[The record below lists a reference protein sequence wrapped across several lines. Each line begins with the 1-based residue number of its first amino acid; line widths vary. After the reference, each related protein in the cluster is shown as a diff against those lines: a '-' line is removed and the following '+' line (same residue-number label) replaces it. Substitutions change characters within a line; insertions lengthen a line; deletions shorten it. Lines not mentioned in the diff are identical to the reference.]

1 MGRSRAGLTTKIHA
15 VADARGRPIRLKL
28 TEGQAHDGRS
38 GRDMVETVGEGQ
50 TLLADRGYDRDRL
63 RDRLA
68 ARGAGA
74 NIRPMPTQKRFP
86 RLRSDPLSPRN
97 PIEQFFSKIEYFR
110 PPLPPA
116 TQYDKRD
123 DNFRASAQ
131 LASLRIRLRT
141 YKTVD

>member
-74 NIRPMPTQKRFP
+74 NIRPMPPQKRFP
-86 RLRSDPLSPRN
+86 AFDPILYPPPQPNRAVLQQNRILPNPRN
-97 PIEQFFSKIEYFR
+97 PIRQTR
-110 PPLPPA
+110 RQLP
-116 TQYDKRD
+116 
-123 DNFRASAQ
+123 
-131 LASLRIRLRT
+131 RLRPT
-141 YKTVD
+141 RFFAHSVAHI